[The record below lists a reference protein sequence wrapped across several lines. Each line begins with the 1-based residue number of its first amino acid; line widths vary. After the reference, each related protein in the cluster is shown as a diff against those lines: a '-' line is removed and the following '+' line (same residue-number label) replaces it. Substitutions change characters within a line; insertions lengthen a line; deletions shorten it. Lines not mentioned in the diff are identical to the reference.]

1 MEGDMSPLKEL
12 VQAAKEI
19 FPGGNAQFIVDE
31 AHSMGVVGE
40 IGLGDV
46 KALDLDSEIAIKT
59 HTFSKAF
66 GSIGGSEK
74 YPKSNAR
81 KYSAFPVTFP
91 VVPKGNARLRIVIHV
106 DHTEEQIDELV
117 AAICEWAEEMIEI
130 EMGTKGRGKVPWAA
144 QQVYALSEEGVIN
157 GDIA

>member
-1 MEGDMSPLKEL
+1 MSEDWDEREFDTQLVPLWTRERYDL
-12 VQAAKEI
+12 WLT
-19 FPGGNAQFIVDE
+19 F
-31 AHSMGVVGE
+31 H
-40 IGLGDV
+40 
-46 KALDLDSEIAIKT
+46 LD
-59 HTFSKAF
+59 
-66 GSIGGSEK
+66 
-74 YPKSNAR
+74 AR